1 MHLYLFL
8 TFSNRGDNKMKWALR
23 FVLIQ
28 TIILVIATCTI
39 PFTMVSAASNTYK
52 MDELGLEVSFPSDFT
67 VITEDISSSDPIFD
81 RLGTTKSALIS
92 KFKSGNIYMNAI
104 PNNSSTE
111 EIVVTMTNGV
121 FDNLSVFSDGTLK
134 TLASSLTK
142 EYENYGITVTKYD
155 IYQHSQAKFIR
166 IYFTD
171 TANSAYGL
179 QYYTNYGAKAMNF
192 TMRSYNGPI
201 SSRQESTIKTVV
213 DSIKYNT
220 DPPSND
226 PPKQTNS
233 IEYLD
238 KDTGVKFT
246 VPDNWP
252 EKELSKDREFI
263 DVKFASTEEEGL
275 VIMYGSAD
283 LWSQMSASDKVGYTR
298 SDFDNSQFTI
308 SDMEEYFA
316 VGTGKV
322 SKATYNGVEYY
333 ITTQNATQEMYGTEF
348 TVEMTRVVRFKNG
361 WLYEFQFGG
370 TRDNQY
376 FSDFEALL
384 NSVEYPNE
392 TPTSTPSSNTG
403 SLNTDNENDDG
414 TVVGVVIFLLVVAG
428 IVVFAVIY
436 ACKNKQEETVTPPPP
451 IIVEDDNKIDEN
463 TKKCPNCGQELPL
476 ESAFC
481 HICGTKID

>member
-1 MHLYLFL
+1 MKRLFAIAL
-8 TFSNRGDNKMKWALR
+8 TVLLLLAMPFSISV
-23 FVLIQ
+23 F
-28 TIILVIATCTI
+28 
-39 PFTMVSAASNTYK
+39 AASNTYK

-81 RLGTTKSALIS
+81 RLGTTKSALMS

-111 EIVVTMTNGV
+111 EIVVTMTDGV
-121 FDNLSVFSDGTLK
+121 FDNLLVFSDGTLK

-166 IYFTD
+166 IFFTD

-192 TMRSYNGPI
+192 TMRSYDGPI
-201 SSRQESTIKTVV
+201 SSKQENTIKTVV

-220 DPPSND
+220 DPPSAA
-226 PPKQTNS
+226 PPEQTNS

-246 VPDNWP
+246 VPANWP

-275 VIMYGSAD
+275 VIMYGSTD
-283 LWSQMSASDKVGYTR
+283 LWSQMSASDKAGYSR

-322 SKATYNGVEYY
+322 SKVIYNGIEYF
-333 ITTQNATQEMYGTEF
+333 IATQTATQEMYGTEF
-348 TVEMTRVVRFKNG
+348 TVDMTRVVRFQNG

-370 TRDNQY
+370 TRDNSY
-376 FSDFEALL
+376 FSDFESLL
-384 NSVEYPNE
+384 KSVQYPTVSNVGGVGSTNNTTSNNSDNDSDDSSGIIAVVVLLVIVAVIVVAVIVSRKKNNNSANYTPIYDAPE
-392 TPTSTPSSNTG
+392 PTSKP
-403 SLNTDNENDDG
+403 EP
-414 TVVGVVIFLLVVAG
+414 
-428 IVVFAVIY
+428 VIY
-436 ACKNKQEETVTPPPP
+436 CT
-451 IIVEDDNKIDEN
+451 
-463 TKKCPNCGQELPL
+463 NCGRALPL
-476 ESAFC
+476 DSDFC
-481 HICGTKID
+481 YNCGMKIIKEEN

>member
-1 MHLYLFL
+1 
-8 TFSNRGDNKMKWALR
+8 MKRALR

-28 TIILVIATCTI
+28 TIILIIVTCTI

-52 MDELGLEVSFPSDFT
+52 IDELGLEVSFPSDFT
-67 VITEDISSSDPIFD
+67 IITEDISSSDPIFD

-155 IYQHSQAKFIR
+155 VYQHSQAKFIR

-220 DPPSND
+220 DPPE
-226 PPKQTNS
+226 QTNS

-246 VPDNWP
+246 VPANWP
-252 EKELSKDREFI
+252 EKELSKEREFI

-275 VIMYGSAD
+275 AIMYGSVD
-283 LWSQMSASDKVGYTR
+283 LWSQMSASDKAGYSR

-322 SKATYNGVEYY
+322 SKVTYNGAEYF
-333 ITTQNATQEMYGTEF
+333 ITTQSATQEMYGTEF
-348 TVEMTRVVRFKNG
+348 TIDMTRVVRFRNG
-361 WLYEFQFGG
+361 WLHEFQFGG
-370 TRDNQY
+370 TRDNPY

-384 NSVEYPNE
+384 NTVEYPNE
-392 TPTSTPSSNTG
+392 KTTSTPSSNMG
-403 SLNTDNENDDG
+403 SLNSDNEENDG
-414 TVVGVVIFLLVVAG
+414 TVVGVVIFLLVVVG

-436 ACKNKQEETVTPPPP
+436 TRKNKQDEIATSTSP
-451 IIVEDDNKIDEN
+451 IIDEEDDKITEN
-463 TKKCPNCGQELPL
+463 ARKCPNCGQELPL

-481 HICGTKID
+481 HICGTKINFEQGD

>member
-1 MHLYLFL
+1 MKRLFAITL
-8 TFSNRGDNKMKWALR
+8 T
-23 FVLIQ
+23 VLLLLSVQFNIS
-28 TIILVIATCTI
+28 V
-39 PFTMVSAASNTYK
+39 FAASNTYK

-67 VITEDISSSDPIFD
+67 VITEDISSSAPIFD
-81 RLGTTKSALIS
+81 RLGTTKSAVIS
-92 KFKSGNIYMNAI
+92 KFKSENIYMNAI

-121 FDNLSVFSDGTLK
+121 VDNLSVFSDGTLK

-166 IYFTD
+166 VYFTD

-179 QYYTNYGAKAMNF
+179 QYYTNYDAKAMNF
-192 TMRSYNGPI
+192 TMRSYDGPI
-201 SSRQESTIKTVV
+201 SSRQEKTIKTVV

-220 DPPSND
+220 DPPSAD
-226 PPKQTNS
+226 PPEQTNS

-246 VPDNWP
+246 VPANWP
-252 EKELSKDREFI
+252 KKELSKDREFI
-263 DVKFASTEEEGL
+263 DVMFASTEEEGL
-275 VIMYGSAD
+275 AIMYGSVD
-283 LWSQMSASDKVGYTR
+283 LWSQMSASDKAGYSR

-316 VGTGKV
+316 VDTGKV
-322 SKATYNGVEYY
+322 SKVTKVTYNGVEYF
-333 ITTQNATQEMYGTEF
+333 ITTLSATQEMYGTEF
-348 TVEMTRVVRFKNG
+348 TIDMTRVVRFRNG
-361 WLYEFQFGG
+361 WLHEFQFGG
-370 TRDNQY
+370 TRDNPY

-384 NSVEYPNE
+384 NTVEYPSE
-392 TPTSTPSSNTG
+392 TTTPSSNTG
-403 SLNTDNENDDG
+403 SLNSDNEGNDG
-414 TVVGVVIFLLVVAG
+414 TVVEVIIFLLVVAG

-436 ACKNKQEETVTPPPP
+436 TRKNKQEEIVTSPPP
-451 IIVEDDNKIDEN
+451 IIVEEDDKIAVN
-463 TKKCPNCGQELPL
+463 TKECPNCGQELPL

-481 HICGTKID
+481 HKCGTKTTKKDDQQ

>member
-1 MHLYLFL
+1 MRCLKNE
-8 TFSNRGDNKMKWALR
+8 SEMDKMKKLVSL
-23 FVLIQ
+23 VLIMV
-28 TIILVIATCTI
+28 LSVLFVI
-39 PFTMVSAASNTYK
+39 PVSAATNTYK

-92 KFKSGNIYMNAI
+92 QFKSGNIYMNAI

-201 SSRQESTIKTVV
+201 SSKQESTIKTVV

-220 DPPSND
+220 DPPTND
-226 PPKQTNS
+226 PPEQTNS

-246 VPDNWP
+246 VPANWP

-275 VIMYGSAD
+275 AIMYGSTD
-283 LWSQMSASDKVGYTR
+283 LWSQMSASDKAGYTR

-322 SKATYNGVEYY
+322 SKVTYNGVEYF
-333 ITTQNATQEMYGTEF
+333 IATQSATQEMYGTEF
-348 TVEMTRVVRFKNG
+348 TIDLTRVVRFRNG
-361 WLYEFQFGG
+361 WLHEFQFGG
-370 TRDNQY
+370 TRDNPY

-384 NSVEYPNE
+384 NTVEYPNE
-392 TPTSTPSSNTG
+392 TTTTPSSNIG
-403 SLNTDNENDDG
+403 SLNSDNDGNDG
-414 TVVGVVIFLLVVAG
+414 TVVGVVIFLLIVAG

-436 ACKNKQEETVTPPPP
+436 TRKNKQEEIVTSPP
-451 IIVEDDNKIDEN
+451 IIVEEDDEIDKN
-463 TKKCPNCGQELPL
+463 TRKCPNCGEDLPL

>member
-1 MHLYLFL
+1 
-8 TFSNRGDNKMKWALR
+8 MKRALR

-28 TIILVIATCTI
+28 TIILIIVTCTI

-52 MDELGLEVSFPSDFT
+52 IDELGLEVSFPSDFT
-67 VITEDISSSDPIFD
+67 IITEDISSSDPIFD

-92 KFKSGNIYMNAI
+92 QFKAGNIYLNAI

-155 IYQHSQAKFIR
+155 VYQHSQAKFIR

-192 TMRSYNGPI
+192 TMRSYDGPI
-201 SSRQESTIKTVV
+201 SSRQETTIKTVV

-220 DPPSND
+220 DPPSTD
-226 PPKQTNS
+226 PPEQTNS
-233 IEYLD
+233 REYLD

-246 VPDNWP
+246 VPANWP
-252 EKELSKDREFI
+252 EKELSKEREFI

-275 VIMYGSAD
+275 AIMYGSVD
-283 LWSQMSASDKVGYTR
+283 LWSQMSASDKAGYSR

-322 SKATYNGVEYY
+322 SKVTYNGAEYF
-333 ITTQNATQEMYGTEF
+333 ITTQSATQEMYGTEF
-348 TVEMTRVVRFKNG
+348 TIDMTRVVRFRNG
-361 WLYEFQFGG
+361 WLHEFQFGG
-370 TRDNQY
+370 TRDNPY

-384 NSVEYPNE
+384 NTVEYPNE
-392 TPTSTPSSNTG
+392 KTTSTPSSNMG
-403 SLNTDNENDDG
+403 SLNSDNEENDG
-414 TVVGVVIFLLVVAG
+414 TVVGVVIFLLVVVG

-436 ACKNKQEETVTPPPP
+436 TRKNKQDEIATSTSP
-451 IIVEDDNKIDEN
+451 IIDEEDDKITEN
-463 TKKCPNCGQELPL
+463 ARKCPNCGQELPL

-481 HICGTKID
+481 HICGTKINFEQGD

>member
-1 MHLYLFL
+1 M
-8 TFSNRGDNKMKWALR
+8 RR
-23 FVLIQ
+23 FFAVTITIVL
-28 TIILVIATCTI
+28 LLAI
-39 PFTMVSAASNTYK
+39 PFNISVFAASNTYK

-92 KFKSGNIYMNAI
+92 QFKSGNIYMNAI

-171 TANSAYGL
+171 IANSAYGL

-220 DPPSND
+220 DPPSTD
-226 PPKQTNS
+226 PPEQTNS

-246 VPDNWP
+246 VPANWP

-275 VIMYGSAD
+275 AIMYGSTD
-283 LWSQMSASDKVGYTR
+283 LWFQMSASDKAGYTR

-322 SKATYNGVEYY
+322 SKVTYNGIEYF
-333 ITTQNATQEMYGTEF
+333 ITTQSATQEMYGTEF
-348 TVEMTRVVRFKNG
+348 TIDMTRVVRFKNG

-370 TRDNQY
+370 TRDNKY

-384 NSVEYPNE
+384 NTVEYPDE
-392 TPTSTPSSNTG
+392 TTTNPSSNIG
-403 SLNTDNENDDG
+403 SFNSDNDGNDG
-414 TVVGVVIFLLVVAG
+414 TVVGVVVFLLIVAG

-436 ACKNKQEETVTPPPP
+436 TRKNKQEGIVTSPP
-451 IIVEDDNKIDEN
+451 IIVEEDDKFDEN
-463 TKKCPNCGQELPL
+463 TRKCPNCGQELPL

>member
-1 MHLYLFL
+1 M
-8 TFSNRGDNKMKWALR
+8 
-23 FVLIQ
+23 
-28 TIILVIATCTI
+28 
-39 PFTMVSAASNTYK
+39 
-52 MDELGLEVSFPSDFT
+52 
-67 VITEDISSSDPIFD
+67 
-81 RLGTTKSALIS
+81 
-92 KFKSGNIYMNAI
+92 
-104 PNNSSTE
+104 
-111 EIVVTMTNGV
+111 
-121 FDNLSVFSDGTLK
+121 
-134 TLASSLTK
+134 
-142 EYENYGITVTKYD
+142 
-155 IYQHSQAKFIR
+155 
-166 IYFTD
+166 
-171 TANSAYGL
+171 

-201 SSRQESTIKTVV
+201 SSKQESTIKTVV

-220 DPPSND
+220 DPPSTD
-226 PPKQTNS
+226 PPEQTNS

-275 VIMYGSAD
+275 AIMYGSTD
-283 LWSQMSASDKVGYTR
+283 LWSQMSASDKAGYTR
-298 SDFDNSQFTI
+298 YDFDNSQFTI

-322 SKATYNGVEYY
+322 SKVTYNGIEYF
-333 ITTQNATQEMYGTEF
+333 ITTQSATQEMYGTEF
-348 TVEMTRVVRFKNG
+348 TIDMTRVVRFKNG

-370 TRDNQY
+370 TRDNKY

-384 NSVEYPNE
+384 NTVEYPDE
-392 TPTSTPSSNTG
+392 TTTNPSSNIG
-403 SLNTDNENDDG
+403 SFNSDNDGNDG
-414 TVVGVVIFLLVVAG
+414 TVVGVVIFLLIVAG

-436 ACKNKQEETVTPPPP
+436 TRKNKQEEIVTSPP
-451 IIVEDDNKIDEN
+451 IIVEEDDEIDKN
-463 TKKCPNCGQELPL
+463 TRKCPNCGQDLPL

>member
-1 MHLYLFL
+1 MRSFFAVAF
-8 TFSNRGDNKMKWALR
+8 TV
-23 FVLIQ
+23 VLLLAMPFNISAFAASSTYDLDELELQ
-28 TIILVIATCTI
+28 VTI
-39 PFTMVSAASNTYK
+39 PTGYSVITRDTPASN
-52 MDELGLEVSFPSDFT
+52 
-67 VITEDISSSDPIFD
+67 PIFSD
-81 RLGTTKSALIS
+81 LGTTKDALIS
-92 KFKSGNIYMNAI
+92 KFKSGNIYLNAI

-111 EIVVTMTNGV
+111 EIVVTMTAGV

-171 TANSAYGL
+171 TVNSAYGL

-192 TMRSYNGPI
+192 TMRSYDGPI
-201 SSRQESTIKTVV
+201 SSRQEKTIKTVV

-220 DPPSND
+220 DPPATD
-226 PPKQTNS
+226 PPEQTDS
-233 IEYLD
+233 IVYLD

-246 VPDNWP
+246 VPANWP

-275 VIMYGSAD
+275 AIMYGSVD
-283 LWSQMSASDKVGYTR
+283 LWSQMSAFDKVGYSR

-322 SKATYNGVEYY
+322 SKVTYNGVEYF
-333 ITTQNATQEMYGTEF
+333 ITTQSATQEMYGTEF
-348 TVEMTRVVRFKNG
+348 TIDMTRVVRFRNG
-361 WLYEFQFGG
+361 WLHEFQFGG
-370 TRDNQY
+370 TRDNPY

-384 NSVEYPNE
+384 NTVEYPNE
-392 TPTSTPSSNTG
+392 TTSTTPSSNIG
-403 SLNTDNENDDG
+403 SLISDNEENDG
-414 TVVGVVIFLLVVAG
+414 AVVGVIIFLLLIAG

-436 ACKNKQEETVTPPPP
+436 TRKNKQEEIVTSPPP
-451 IIVEDDNKIDEN
+451 IIVEEDDKIAEN
-463 TKKCPNCGQELPL
+463 TRKCPNCGQELPL
-476 ESAFC
+476 DSDFC
-481 HICGTKID
+481 HKCGTKIEKEN

>member
-1 MHLYLFL
+1 M
-8 TFSNRGDNKMKWALR
+8 RR
-23 FVLIQ
+23 FFAVTITIVL
-28 TIILVIATCTI
+28 LLAI
-39 PFTMVSAASNTYK
+39 PFNISVFAASNTYK

-92 KFKSGNIYMNAI
+92 QFKSGNIYMNAI

-134 TLASSLTK
+134 TLVSSLTK

-171 TANSAYGL
+171 IANSAYGL

-220 DPPSND
+220 DPPSTD
-226 PPKQTNS
+226 PPEQTNS

-246 VPDNWP
+246 VPANWP

-275 VIMYGSAD
+275 AIMYGSTD
-283 LWSQMSASDKVGYTR
+283 LWFQMSASDKAGYTR

-322 SKATYNGVEYY
+322 SKATYNGVEYF
-333 ITTQNATQEMYGTEF
+333 IATQSATQEMYGAEF
-348 TVEMTRVVRFKNG
+348 TIDMTRVVRFKNG

-370 TRDNQY
+370 TRDNKY

-384 NSVEYPNE
+384 NTVEYPDE
-392 TPTSTPSSNTG
+392 TTTNPSSNIG
-403 SLNTDNENDDG
+403 SFNSDNDGNDG
-414 TVVGVVIFLLVVAG
+414 TVVGGVIFLLI
-428 IVVFAVIY
+428 IVGVFVLAVIY
-436 ACKNKQEETVTPPPP
+436 NRKNKQEEIVTSPPQ
-451 IIVEDDNKIDEN
+451 IIVEEDDKIDKNANE
-463 TKKCPNCGQELPL
+463 CPNCGQELPNDS
-476 ESAFC
+476 EFC
-481 HICGTKID
+481 HICGTKIEKENALQ

>member
-1 MHLYLFL
+1 
-8 TFSNRGDNKMKWALR
+8 MKRALR

-28 TIILVIATCTI
+28 TIILIIVTCTI

-52 MDELGLEVSFPSDFT
+52 IDELGLEVSFPSDFT
-67 VITEDISSSDPIFD
+67 IITEDISSSDPIFD

-92 KFKSGNIYMNAI
+92 QFKAGNIYLNAI

-155 IYQHSQAKFIR
+155 VYQHSQAKFIR

-192 TMRSYNGPI
+192 TMRSYDGPI
-201 SSRQESTIKTVV
+201 SSRQETTIKTVV

-220 DPPSND
+220 DPPSTD
-226 PPKQTNS
+226 PPEQTNS
-233 IEYLD
+233 REYLD

-246 VPDNWP
+246 VPANWP
-252 EKELSKDREFI
+252 EKELSKEREFI
-263 DVKFASTEEEGL
+263 EVKFASTEEEGL
-275 VIMYGSAD
+275 AIMYGSVD
-283 LWSQMSASDKVGYTR
+283 LWSQMSASDKAGYSR

-322 SKATYNGVEYY
+322 SKVTYNGAEYF
-333 ITTQNATQEMYGTEF
+333 ITTQSATQEMYGTEF
-348 TVEMTRVVRFKNG
+348 TIDMTRVVRFRNG
-361 WLYEFQFGG
+361 WLHEFQFGG
-370 TRDNQY
+370 TRDNPY

-384 NSVEYPNE
+384 NTVEYPNE
-392 TPTSTPSSNTG
+392 KTTSTPSSNMG
-403 SLNTDNENDDG
+403 SLNSDNEENDG
-414 TVVGVVIFLLVVAG
+414 TVVGVVIFLLVVVG

-436 ACKNKQEETVTPPPP
+436 TRKNKQDEIATSTSP
-451 IIVEDDNKIDEN
+451 IIDEEDDKITEN
-463 TKKCPNCGQELPL
+463 ARKCPNCGQELPL

-481 HICGTKID
+481 HICGTKINFEQGD

>member
-1 MHLYLFL
+1 MKRLFAVAL
-8 TFSNRGDNKMKWALR
+8 T
-23 FVLIQ
+23 VL
-28 TIILVIATCTI
+28 LLLAMPLNLSVFAAT
-39 PFTMVSAASNTYK
+39 NTYK

-81 RLGTTKSALIS
+81 RLGITKDALIS
-92 KFKSGNIYMNAI
+92 KFKLGNIYLNAI

-111 EIVVTMTNGV
+111 EIVVTMTDGV

-192 TMRSYNGPI
+192 TMRSYDGPI
-201 SSRQESTIKTVV
+201 SSSQEQTIKTVV
-213 DSIKYNT
+213 DSIRYNT
-220 DPPSND
+220 DPPSTE
-226 PPKQTNS
+226 PPEQTNS
-233 IEYLD
+233 FEYLD

-252 EKELSKDREFI
+252 EKELSKDRDYI

-275 VIMYGSAD
+275 VIMYGSTD
-283 LWSQMSASDKVGYTR
+283 LWSQMSASDKVGYSR
-298 SDFDNSQFTI
+298 SDFDNSQFTT

-322 SKATYNGVEYY
+322 SKVTYNGVEYFV
-333 ITTQNATQEMYGTEF
+333 TTQSATQEMYGTEF

-370 TRDNQY
+370 TSTHKLY
-376 FSDFEALL
+376 SDFESVLKSVQYPTVSDVGGVGSTNNTTSNNTNNNTDDSSGIIAVVVLL
-384 NSVEYPNE
+384 VIVAVIVVAVIVSRKKNQSEPANYTPIYN
-392 TPTSTPSSNTG
+392 TPTPEPPSNP
-403 SLNTDNENDDG
+403 E
-414 TVVGVVIFLLVVAG
+414 
-428 IVVFAVIY
+428 
-436 ACKNKQEETVTPPPP
+436 P
-451 IIVEDDNKIDEN
+451 IIYCAK
-463 TKKCPNCGQELPL
+463 CGQALPL
-476 ESAFC
+476 DSDFC
-481 HICGTKID
+481 HKCGTKVFKEDNTQ